1 MARVTGIGGIFF
13 KSKDPEALKKW
24 YLRHLGI
31 ESRKSDVGAR
41 FDWQE
46 STEPHRSAYT
56 VWAPFR
62 HDTRYFDPSKQ
73 SFMFQ
78 TIHAANA
85 RMCMATR
92 GDIGPGHRQV
102 TGTSS

>member
-24 YLRHLGI
+24 YRRHLGI

-46 STEPHRSAYT
+46 SREPHRSA
-56 VWAPFR
+56 
-62 HDTRYFDPSKQ
+62 
-73 SFMFQ
+73 
-78 TIHAANA
+78 
-85 RMCMATR
+85 
-92 GDIGPGHRQV
+92 
-102 TGTSS
+102 

>member
-46 STEPHRSAYT
+46 STEPHRSA
-56 VWAPFR
+56 
-62 HDTRYFDPSKQ
+62 
-73 SFMFQ
+73 
-78 TIHAANA
+78 
-85 RMCMATR
+85 
-92 GDIGPGHRQV
+92 
-102 TGTSS
+102 